1 MPGVVQLRV
10 IAVAE
15 DTEQVLSLLG
25 RAEGVVSVVVH
36 RGAAVRPAGDVIICD
51 VADEAATLIVGDLR
65 TLGITR
71 RGVVD
76 VEQLE
81 ASVSTRGRT
90 VDGQVAGRPA
100 DAVLWHAV
108 GERIASQGF
117 LSWGLLLLFGLSGM
131 IAAIAVL
138 LDSAPIVVGAMAVS
152 PDFGPIAA
160 FAVGVTRRR
169 RDIAL
174 GGWAALVAGFT
185 VAVIAA
191 FLMIGALILTGVA
204 PTTFTREG
212 NTLAEVIAAPD
223 AYSVVVAFLA
233 GAAGMISVA
242 LNKSGALIGVAI
254 SITTIPA
261 AADVG
266 LSFAYGEWDAFLG
279 SGLQLALNIIGL
291 LVSSTLVLAV
301 MRRYSVRRMV
311 EHRRLLGLGP
321 IPAGPPPEDDAL
333 SGPIHLDGSEVVVPA
348 TPSSPAPTT
357 PRSSS

>member
-1 MPGVVQLRV
+1 VVQLRV
-10 IAVAE
+10 IAVPD
-15 DTEQVLSLLG
+15 DTETVLGLLA

-36 RGAAVRPAGDVIICD
+36 RGAAVQPVGDVIVCD

-65 TLGITR
+65 TLGVTR

-90 VDGQVAGRPA
+90 IDGQVAGRPA

-108 GERIASQGF
+108 GERIAAQGF
-117 LSWGLLLLFGLSGM
+117 LSWGLLLLFGLAGM

-174 GGWAALVAGFT
+174 GGWAALVGGFT
-185 VAVIAA
+185 TAIVAA
-191 FLMIGALILTGVA
+191 FLITGALIVTGVA
-204 PTTFTREG
+204 DPSFSREG

-223 AYSVVVAFLA
+223 AFSVIVAFLA

-242 LNKSGALIGVAI
+242 LNKAGALVGVTI

-266 LSFAYGEWDAFLG
+266 LSLAYGEWDSFRG
-279 SGLQLALNIIGL
+279 SGLQLALNILGL
-291 LVSSTLVLAV
+291 LLASTLVLAV
-301 MRRYSVRRMV
+301 MRRYSVRRTL
-311 EHRRLLGLGP
+311 EHRRGLGLGP
-321 IPAGPPPEDDAL
+321 IPSGPPPQDDAL
-333 SGPIHLDGSEVVVPA
+333 SGPIHLDGSEVVEAA